1 MTRRENRQKLF
12 NFLKKKF
19 YCEEA
24 LVESTE
30 KYHEIF
36 VDLDKEQVRNLIGYI
51 TMLVIGS
58 FDPISYAS
66 VEDKLQRVQLVKRM
80 CEKMSLE
87 EIEGL
92 DQNFRKLYFL
102 NKQERHII
110 NFFEVKNIVPK
121 GEISKFLELSQE
133 VTKEIG
139 ELVGNTV
146 SSSISAVEKYDLE
159 PLEANMEKDEG
170 GGRWISK
177 LEGEQ
182 SKAKKV
188 SFASVLP
195 ST

>member
-1 MTRRENRQKLF
+1 
-12 NFLKKKF
+12 
-19 YCEEA
+19 
-24 LVESTE
+24 
-30 KYHEIF
+30 
-36 VDLDKEQVRNLIGYI
+36 
-51 TMLVIGS
+51 
-58 FDPISYAS
+58 
-66 VEDKLQRVQLVKRM
+66 
-80 CEKMSLE
+80 LE

-146 SSSISAVEKYDLE
+146 SSSISAIEKYDLE

-170 GGRWISK
+170 GGGRWISK

-182 SKAKKV
+182 SKTRKV
-188 SFASVLP
+188 SFASVLS